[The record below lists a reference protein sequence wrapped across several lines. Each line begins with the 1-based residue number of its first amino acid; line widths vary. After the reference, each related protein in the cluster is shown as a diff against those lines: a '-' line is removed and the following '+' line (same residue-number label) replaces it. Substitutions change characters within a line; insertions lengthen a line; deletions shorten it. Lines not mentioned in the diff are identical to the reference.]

1 MATEEA
7 PPKEWRPAT
16 PASTDNGE
24 DDSGDDGSSS
34 SDDTS
39 VSYESEQFMP
49 RPAKKARTE
58 EEMDPDYD
66 PKAEEVG
73 QVLRSRSEED
83 ATVSPTETIS
93 IYVEPAL
100 S

>member
-1 MATEEA
+1 
-7 PPKEWRPAT
+7 
-16 PASTDNGE
+16 
-24 DDSGDDGSSS
+24 
-34 SDDTS
+34 
-39 VSYESEQFMP
+39 MP

-73 QVLRSRSEED
+73 KVLRSRSEED
-83 ATVSPTETIS
+83 ATVSPTETVS

>member
-24 DDSGDDGSSS
+24 DDSSDYGSSS
-34 SDDTS
+34 SNDTS
-39 VSYESEQFMP
+39 VSYESEQFTP

-58 EEMDPDYD
+58 EEMDLDFD
-66 PKAEEVG
+66 PKAEEAG
-73 QVLRSRSEED
+73 KELRSGSEDD
-83 ATVSPTETIS
+83 ATVSPRETVS
-93 IYVEPAL
+93 IYVAPAL

>member
-34 SDDTS
+34 LDDTS
-39 VSYESEQFMP
+39 MSYESEQFTS

-58 EEMDPDYD
+58 EEMDPDFD
-66 PKAEEVG
+66 LKTEEAG
-73 QVLRSRSEED
+73 KLLRSGSKED
-83 ATVSPTETIS
+83 AIVSPTETIS
-93 IYVEPAL
+93 IYVAPAL